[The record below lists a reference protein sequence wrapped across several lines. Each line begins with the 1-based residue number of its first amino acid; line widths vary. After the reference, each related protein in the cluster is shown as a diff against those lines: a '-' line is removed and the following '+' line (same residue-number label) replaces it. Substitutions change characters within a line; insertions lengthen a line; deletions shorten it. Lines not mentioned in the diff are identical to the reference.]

1 MGYEERFRTAYLELQ
16 QVCQEAGWGDPFS
29 YARGKEMF
37 MAIELGHSVADTLS
51 GADAYNQNG
60 EPVEYKST
68 IGKSISG
75 TYNGISVLPTWEE
88 QVEYLR
94 NKKIGCY
101 GEHYIARF
109 GKESGVIEE
118 MYQLTGEQACE
129 ILIPKLAKKYPTQLT
144 KKDPRLGATITKGEI
159 YEYGTRIV

>member
-1 MGYEERFRTAYLELQ
+1 MGYEKRFRAAYLELQ

-68 IGKSISG
+68 IGKNISG

-101 GEHYIARF
+101 ANHYVVRYDGSEIVEAYKLSSDAVLMLLLPKIKRQF
-109 GKESGVIEE
+109 ESPRKG
-118 MYQLTGEQACE
+118 
-129 ILIPKLAKKYPTQLT
+129 
-144 KKDPRLGATITKGEI
+144 KDPRIGVTLTAKEIITHGEK
-159 YEYGTRIV
+159 VL